1 MKSFAIAALLSCIA
15 TANVQKEHASLA
27 QLMMLHD
34 EMVAKIDEP
43 NNDVDANKGLF
54 DRLTGDDPADQYQ
67 EPNNDAD
74 ANKSWIDRL
83 TGDDP
88 EDQYQPTVVDIAV
101 DVKTEA
107 PVSQKLQ
114 PRFD

>member
-1 MKSFAIAALLSCIA
+1 MKSFTIAALLSCIA

-54 DRLTGDDPADQYQ
+54 DRLLG
-67 EPNNDAD
+67 
-74 ANKSWIDRL
+74 S
-83 TGDDP
+83 DP
-88 EDQYQPTVVDIAV
+88 EDPQQATEVDISV
-101 DVKTEA
+101 DVQTQA